1 MCTVNCNPLTFIFW
15 GIMALITLPI
25 ALVCGVLYVI
35 VLLFEVCCACGDIAA
50 FLHQGLVLPAHCV
63 GKMYT

>member
-1 MCTVNCNPLTFIFW
+1 MCACNPISFIIW

-35 VLLFEVCCACGDIAA
+35 VLAFEMCCRCGDIAA
-50 FLHQGLVLPAHCV
+50 FLHQGLILPSTCV
-63 GKMYT
+63 ERMWT